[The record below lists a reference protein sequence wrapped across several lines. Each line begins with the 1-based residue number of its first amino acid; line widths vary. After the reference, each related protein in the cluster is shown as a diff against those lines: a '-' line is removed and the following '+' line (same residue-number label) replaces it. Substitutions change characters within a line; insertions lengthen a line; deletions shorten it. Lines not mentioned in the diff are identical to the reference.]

1 MGVRYILALTTVL
14 SAVCIA
20 QVIRPRTYSEASVV
34 WERAKDVSA
43 YQAYA
48 SEFAQYNNSLRLD
61 EKDGCYALS
70 SDPVD
75 LMLVITRPGGSEYAV
90 VEDVLAKVDSPKAR
104 CFQRS
109 YRGLPTKAPPFVPFV
124 LQMSFG

>member
-14 SAVCIA
+14 SAAALA
-20 QVIRPRTYSEASVV
+20 QDNRPRTYGEASAV
-34 WERAKDVSA
+34 WERAKDTVA
-43 YQAYA
+43 YQTYA
-48 SEFAQYNNSLRLD
+48 SEFAQFNNQLRLD

-75 LMLVITRPGGSEYAV
+75 LMLVITHRGPSQYAV
-90 VEDVLAKVDSPKAR
+90 VEDALARVDSPKAR

-109 YRGLPTKAPPFVPFV
+109 YRGISTKIPPFVPFV

>member
-14 SAVCIA
+14 SAVCLA
-20 QVIRPRTYSEASVV
+20 QGSRPRTYTEATAV
-34 WERAKDVSA
+34 WERAKDASA
-43 YQAYA
+43 YQTYA

-61 EKDGCYALS
+61 ERDGCYALS

-75 LMLVITRPGGSEYAV
+75 LMLVITQPQGSEYAV

-109 YRGLPTKAPPFVPFV
+109 YRGIPTKTPPFVPFV

>member
-14 SAVCIA
+14 SAVCLA
-20 QVIRPRTYSEASVV
+20 QGSRPRSYTEASAV
-34 WERAKDVSA
+34 WERAKDGSA
-43 YQAYA
+43 YQTYA

-61 EKDGCYALS
+61 ERDGCYALS
-70 SDPVD
+70 ADPVD
-75 LMLVITRPGGSEYAV
+75 VMLIITRPQAGEYAV
-90 VEDVLAKVDSPKAR
+90 VEDVLARVDSPKAR

-109 YRGLPTKAPPFVPFV
+109 HRGIPTKIPPFVPFV

>member
-14 SAVCIA
+14 SAVCLA
-20 QVIRPRTYSEASVV
+20 QGSRPRSYTEASAV
-34 WERAKDVSA
+34 WERAKDGSA
-43 YQAYA
+43 YQTYA

-61 EKDGCYALS
+61 ERDGCYALS
-70 SDPVD
+70 ADPVD
-75 LMLVITRPGGSEYAV
+75 VMLIITRPQAGEYAV
-90 VEDVLAKVDSPKAR
+90 VEDVLARVDSPKAR

-109 YRGLPTKAPPFVPFV
+109 YRGIPTKIPPFVPFV